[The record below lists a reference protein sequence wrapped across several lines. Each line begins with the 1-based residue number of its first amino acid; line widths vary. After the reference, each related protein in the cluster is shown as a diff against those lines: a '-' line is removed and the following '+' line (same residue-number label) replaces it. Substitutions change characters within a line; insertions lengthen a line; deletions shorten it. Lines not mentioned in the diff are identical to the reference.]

1 LSVDVQNHQ
10 SRVRVSLP
18 RLRALAARALAALG
32 RADRDVHVS
41 LVDDRE
47 IARLHGRYLGRRRPT
62 DVIAFNL
69 DGPTASA
76 LLGEVVISAETAAR
90 QARQVGVPVAAELD
104 LLLVHG
110 LLHLAGWDD
119 RSARQA
125 RRMHERAR
133 QILSADRER
142 PVPERLWRGLLAAP

>member
-10 SRVRVSLP
+10 RGVRLSLP
-18 RLRALAARALAALG
+18 RLRALAARALAALD
-32 RADRDVHVS
+32 RADRDVHVCV
-41 LVDDRE
+41 VDDRE
-47 IARLHGRYLGRRRPT
+47 IGRLHGRYLGRRRAT

-69 DGPTASA
+69 EATGSP

-110 LLHLAGWDD
+110 ILHLAGWDD
-119 RSARQA
+119 HSPREA

-133 QILSADRER
+133 RILSDGARQ

>member
-1 LSVDVQNHQ
+1 MSVDVQNHQ
-10 SRVRVSLP
+10 RGVRVSLP
-18 RLRALAARALAALG
+18 RLRALAARALAALH

-41 LVDDRE
+41 VVDDRE
-47 IARLHGRYLGRRRPT
+47 IGRLHGRYLGRRRAT

-69 DGPTASA
+69 EATGSP

-110 LLHLAGWDD
+110 ILHLAGWDD
-119 RSARQA
+119 HSPREA

-133 QILSADRER
+133 RILSDGARR

>member
-10 SRVRVSLP
+10 RRVRVSLP
-18 RLRALAARALAALG
+18 RLRALAIRALAAVD
-32 RADRDVHVS
+32 RRDRDLHVS
-41 LVDDRE
+41 VVDDRE
-47 IARLHGRYLGRRRPT
+47 ISRVHGRYLGARRAT

-69 DGPTASA
+69 EAPTSP

-110 LLHLAGWDD
+110 ILHLAGWDD
-119 RSARQA
+119 HFPRQA

-133 QILSADRER
+133 QILSEGATR
-142 PVPERLWRGLLAAP
+142 PVPERLWRGLLAVP